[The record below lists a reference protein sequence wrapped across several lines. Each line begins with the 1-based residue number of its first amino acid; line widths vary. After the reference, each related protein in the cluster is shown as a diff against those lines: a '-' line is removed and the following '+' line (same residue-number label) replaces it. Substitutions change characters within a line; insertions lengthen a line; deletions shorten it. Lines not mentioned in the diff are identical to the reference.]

1 MRWRSGFRIRSC
13 AQRSGLRNRPNWP
26 KSRCGG
32 TAFSSSRAKV
42 FQTWLRAARSSL
54 TTSLSS
60 RLPSRGTG
68 GWMTSLA
75 RLTALSYTATPRRRW
90 LRCRT
95 SSHAL
100 RLRRRRVRVRKDRL
114 LSRSMGVPGSPAQ
127 CDGDGKSAAA
137 EAAGVDFEEV
147 LRIRPAEQVG
157 PVLPSGRQNQG
168 CTVAGGPV

>member
-1 MRWRSGFRIRSC
+1 MRWRSGFRIRRC

-114 LSRSMGVPGSPAQ
+114 LLRSMGVPVRRR
-127 CDGDGKSAAA
+127 SAMAM
-137 EAAGVDFEEV
+137 GNPRQ
-147 LRIRPAEQVG
+147 LRLPRSISKRFCEFGPAEQVG